1 MTKEEIITE
10 IANQHVIEDIIGN
23 VDKSV
28 IPKQSLKD
36 LAQDIYL
43 DLLTKPEDKIIQLY
57 KKKQLKYFISRM
69 VVNNLHSNTSPYYR
83 TYRRTTQINPVTED
97 MLIQPSFLD

>member
-1 MTKEEIITE
+1 MTKNEIITE
-10 IANQHVIEDIIGN
+10 IAEQHMIEDIIRN

-43 DLLTKPEDKIIQLY
+43 DLLTKPESKIIQLY
-57 KKKQLKYFISRM
+57 EKKQLRYFISRM
-69 VVNNLHSNTSPYYR
+69 VTNNLHSNTSPYYR
-83 TYRRTTQINPVTED
+83 TYKRTSQINPLTED
-97 MLIQPSFLD
+97 MLIQPGFLD